1 MKRKKEKNN
10 KKRLD
15 NLKFYGII
23 KVEIKGRL
31 KKVIKKYKNGK
42 IRIQVPEKHLF
53 YRYINDDVTEGFYYV
68 AMFWEH
74 LRIEKIEDKYYLI
87 DLSTNKVY
95 DVFSDLCKNPLQDLL
110 NILTRNKVVYLK
122 PAENYSKLFKQ
133 YIEERI
139 G

>member
-1 MKRKKEKNN
+1 M
-10 KKRLD
+10 
-15 NLKFYGII
+15 
-23 KVEIKGRL
+23 
-31 KKVIKKYKNGK
+31 IKKFKNGK

-68 AMFWEH
+68 EMFWEH
-74 LRIEKIEDKYYLI
+74 LRIEKIGDKNYLI

-95 DVFSDLCKNPLQDLL
+95 DIFSECKNPLQALL
-110 NILTRNKVVYLK
+110 DILTRNKVVHLLPSK
-122 PAENYSKLFKQ
+122 NSSKLFKQ